1 MRVRMVMS
9 MIMTVIMVVVVG
21 MIVIVAVAVAVPID
35 GADAFYVMVMA
46 FLWKPYLVFKAQ
58 YLFAIFTL
66 LAVHIGVAGK
76 DIAHA
81 FRKRI
86 QHQGMI
92 V

>member
-1 MRVRMVMS
+1 MS

-21 MIVIVAVAVAVPID
+21 MIVIVAVAVAVAVPID

>member
-21 MIVIVAVAVAVPID
+21 MIVIVAVAVPID

>member
-9 MIMTVIMVVVVG
+9 MIMTVIMVVRMMVTVV
-21 MIVIVAVAVAVPID
+21 VPVA

-46 FLWKPYLVFKAQ
+46 LLRQPYLVFEAQ

-66 LAVHIGVAGK
+66 LAVHIVIAGK

-81 FRKRI
+81 FRKCI
-86 QHQGMI
+86 QYQRM
-92 V
+92 VV